1 MAVIT
6 PPSIGALPTAP
17 DPADR
22 ATFNARAYPWSVA
35 LGPFS
40 TQLAAVAANVE
51 HNATEAATSATN
63 AATQAGN
70 AATSAGTATTQA
82 GIATAQAVAA
92 AASAA
97 SASNATNVNGTSTDS
112 ESIPTLIG
120 QQRTFTM
127 VESSRDIV
135 PGMFLVAA
143 VTASPTTNWAL
154 FQVDSFASN
163 TWTGTCKAFGGS
175 GTFSAWTVSLSSAR
189 GPAGADA
196 VTRTPSLALSGT
208 PTLTVGNNG
217 YTGDVAAGT
226 AIALDTLATLGDGWS
241 IILVPTSGAASTV
254 TADFGAGSVAKTLV
268 TATLISVKLVSGTYT
283 VRWLPF
289 SRSPATLGTPST
301 AAVINSYASDG
312 CLASCA
318 LTSTHSMV
326 VLRTASNTARVAM
339 IDFTTAPPTIGAMET
354 ITTDLGTGRAHIAR
368 VTDNQALV
376 VFRESGS
383 LRALAVD
390 RTGNTI
396 TTPLNAEAEVHA
408 NGLSPALCAVTAT
421 KFACAYVRGTYYTCI
436 KTIDVTGSAVAAN
449 TEYIVRDDTGGTY
462 SQYVFAVSAVS
473 ASKVLL
479 SYNNTVG
486 EYLAGLALS
495 GDTFSASHELGRGA
509 SNAQNH
515 GVTHAVMPDGRVA
528 VIGGSSHS
536 TGAGMTHSVRAFTVD
551 WSGVKIVLSPI
562 TSVGDAYMAHLQAAL
577 LSSGYIVLI
586 GREQLGNGGYN
597 ASVLERVDDIIKLV
611 SGRGI
616 KASVSGSAYIGG
628 VFQVSGARLAVIYQ
642 NLENSSYP
650 EVLTIPLNTA
660 T

>member
-1 MAVIT
+1 MAIET
-6 PPSIGALPTAP
+6 PPALPEP
-17 DPADR
+17 LPADPPIRGQR
-22 ATFNARAYPWSVA
+22 ATFSARMDAFVTW
-35 LGPFS
+35 LF
-40 TQLAAVAANVE
+40 TAVAWFVSLATNVFN
-51 HNATEAATSATN
+51 NATEAFNLADAANTSRN
-63 AATQAGN
+63 QALEYRN
-70 AATSAGTATTQA
+70 TASAHKD
-82 GIATAQAVAA
+82 AA
-92 AASAA
+92 AASALAA
-97 SASNATNVNGTSTDS
+97 SASANLNGTST
-112 ESIPTLIG
+112 TV
-120 QQRTFTM
+120 RTPAVGSMTWAYADATGKLPL
-127 VESSRDIV
+127 VGARGRSVSR
-135 PGMFLVAA
+135 AN
-143 VTASPTTNWAL
+143 PTTNFAL
-154 FQVDSFASN
+154 
-163 TWTGTCKAFGGS
+163 
-175 GTFSAWTVSLSSAR
+175 WTVTGWAS
-189 GPAGADA
+189 
-196 VTRTPSLALSGT
+196 
-208 PTLTVGNNG
+208 PTLTVTVDDIGPGPLSASDWNIVFESEPG
-217 YTGDVAAGT
+217 PPGEDAQYGMPFGADATGTLALTYSDSGGAHRLTGDT
-226 AIALDTLATLGDGWS
+226 AITVDDPADLTNGWTHFIEALAGVG
-241 IILVPTSGAASTV
+241 TV
-254 TADFGAGSVAKTLV
+254 TADFSDGAASKTIPRGCCALL
-268 TATLISVKLVSGTYT
+268 ACDGGELTLAV
-283 VRWLPF
+283 F
-289 SRSPATLGTPST
+289 SRSPATLGSPST

-312 CLASCA
+312 CLAACA

-396 TTPLNAEAEVHA
+396 TTPLNAETEVHA
-408 NGLSPALCAVTAT
+408 SGLSPALCAVTAT

-479 SYNNTVG
+479 SYSNTVG

-515 GVTHAVMPDGRVA
+515 GVAHAVMPDGRVA
-528 VIGGSSHS
+528 VISGSSHS
-536 TGAGMTHSVRAFTVD
+536 TGAGMTHSVRAFTAD
-551 WSGVKIVLSPI
+551 WSGIKIVLSPI
-562 TSVGDAYMAHLQAAL
+562 TSVGDAYMGLLQAAL

-586 GREQLGNGGYN
+586 GREALGSGGYS

-616 KASVSGSAYIGG
+616 KAAVSGSAYIGG
-628 VFQVSGARLAVIYQ
+628 VFQVSGARLAVVYQ

-660 T
+660 A